1 MTESESSKDLD
12 CQVWPC
18 RAVVPAL
25 LLFLIV
31 PVMETASL
39 RSMKGARRGRKH
51 TVVNRSFLAC
61 LTFLGLFCVV
71 QLEARGPLTATAVS
85 KPALVSD
92 PPGTR
97 SPVSLKA
104 INDPHTGKAAF
115 SFDER
120 EDPPVIRANPGEEIH
135 LTYTNAMST
144 HSQEHCVDGPCMNM
158 TNLHFHGL
166 HVSPDAPQDDVIT
179 MMAMPGQSLHYTVNI
194 PPDQPPGLYW
204 YHTHP
209 HGESYQQDL
218 DGMSGAIVIDGME
231 RYVPEVQHLRER
243 ILVLRDRVLED
254 NDPASPELRHRVEI
268 PAKGCWASTDLP
280 ERLFTVNGAL
290 RPQIGIAPGE
300 RQFWRIVNA
309 SPDLYAD
316 LQVDTE
322 KLEIIALD
330 GMPLSFHDPRRR
342 VELRNHILVP
352 PAGRVEAIVT
362 GPTSGAH
369 AALRTGCYDT
379 GPDGDPNPA
388 MVLAD
393 MVAAPLP
400 GPANHFA
407 SAGLPTAVYK
417 PVSPQL
423 IARVESSPS
432 DFVVTFT
439 EDKNGFYIN
448 GKKYGPSDPPMTSVS
463 IGGFHHWRVVNNTHE
478 VHPFHIHQVHFLAYA
493 ENGTSLSRPEW
504 LDTVEVPVEGSAD
517 LMMDF
522 TDPIIRGVSLFHC
535 HLLSHE
541 DKGMMA
547 KILFK

>member
-1 MTESESSKDLD
+1 MIPYPLVK
-12 CQVWPC
+12 
-18 RAVVPAL
+18 A
-25 LLFLIV
+25 
-31 PVMETASL
+31 
-39 RSMKGARRGRKH
+39 GRR
-51 TVVNRSFLAC
+51 FLAC
-61 LTFLGLFCVV
+61 VTCLGLFCGL
-71 QLEARGPLTATAVS
+71 QLEAGGRLSAVIAS
-85 KPALVSD
+85 KPVLVSD
-92 PPGTR
+92 PPETR

-104 INDPHTGKAAF
+104 INDPETGKAAF
-115 SFDER
+115 SFHER
-120 EDPPVIRANPGEEIH
+120 EDPPVIRANPGEDIH

-144 HSQEHCVDGPCMNM
+144 HSQEHCIDGPCMNM

-166 HVSPDAPQDDVIT
+166 HVSPDTPQDDVIT
-179 MMAMPGQSLHYTVNI
+179 MMAMPGQLLHYIVNI
-194 PPDQPPGLYW
+194 PLDQPPGLYW

-231 RYVPEVQHLRER
+231 RYVPEVQHIRER

-254 NDPASPELRHRVEI
+254 DDPAGPELRRSVEI
-268 PAKGCWASTDLP
+268 PAKGCRASTDLP
-280 ERLFTVNGAL
+280 KRIFTVNGAL
-290 RPQIGIAPGE
+290 RPQIAIAPGE

-322 KLEIIALD
+322 QLEIVALD
-330 GMPLSFHDPRRR
+330 GMPLSFHDPKRR
-342 VELRNHILVP
+342 VEFKDHLFVP

-362 GPTSGAH
+362 GPRSGTQAS
-369 AALRTGCYDT
+369 LRTRCYDT

-393 MVAAPLP
+393 IVATRQPSHKNQAAATGPLSP
-400 GPANHFA
+400 VFR
-407 SAGLPTAVYK
+407 
-417 PVSPQL
+417 PVSPKL
-423 IARVESSPS
+423 IARTESSPT
-432 DFVVTFT
+432 DFLVTFT
-439 EDKNGFYIN
+439 EDEHGFYIN
-448 GKKYGPSDPPMTSVS
+448 GKKYSPSDPPMTRVS

-478 VHPFHIHQVHFLAYA
+478 AHPFHIHQVHFLAYA
-493 ENGTSLSRPEW
+493 KNGTHLSRPEW
-504 LDTVEVPVEGSAD
+504 LDTVEIPVEGSAD